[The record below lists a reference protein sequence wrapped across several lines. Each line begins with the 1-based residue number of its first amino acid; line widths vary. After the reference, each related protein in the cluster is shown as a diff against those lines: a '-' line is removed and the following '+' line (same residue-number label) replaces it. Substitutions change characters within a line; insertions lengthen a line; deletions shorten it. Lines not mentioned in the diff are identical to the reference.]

1 MCSNIVLCAIV
12 AAMFLNFGSCEME
25 MHHHDHEPQLMM
37 SRSATDDR
45 HHIGQH
51 MEGVVDI
58 DTMAEDELKFL
69 YFKMHDSDNNSMLDG
84 CELIKSL
91 LHFHVE
97 ECKAMGPEHAHHGTT
112 KVFGHDELSLMI
124 DPILS
129 TDDRNLDGFI
139 DYPEFIAA
147 QKSRGF

>member
-1 MCSNIVLCAIV
+1 MNGKIYIFITLAIAFLKYVSCSIE
-12 AAMFLNFGSCEME
+12 S
-25 MHHHDHEPQLMM
+25 DHQPRLMTTH
-37 SRSATDDR
+37 SHLDER

-51 MEGVVDI
+51 MEGVVDV
-58 DTMAEDELKFL
+58 TQMAEDELRFL
-69 YFKMHDSDNNSMLDG
+69 YFKMHDSDNNNKLDG

-97 ECKAMGPEHAHHGTT
+97 ECKAMGPEHAHGTT
-112 KVFGHDELSLMI
+112 KVFGHDELSRMI

-129 TDDRNLDGFI
+129 TDDKNFDGFV
-139 DYPEFIAA
+139 DYPEFVDA

>member
-1 MCSNIVLCAIV
+1 
-12 AAMFLNFGSCEME
+12 
-25 MHHHDHEPQLMM
+25 MM

-97 ECKAMGPEHAHHGTT
+97 ECKAMGP
-112 KVFGHDELSLMI
+112 VFGHDELSLMI

>member
-1 MCSNIVLCAIV
+1 MTTHSHLD
-12 AAMFLNFGSCEME
+12 E
-25 MHHHDHEPQLMM
+25 
-37 SRSATDDR
+37 R

-51 MEGVVDI
+51 MEGVVDV
-58 DTMAEDELKFL
+58 TQMAEDELRFL
-69 YFKMHDSDNNSMLDG
+69 YFKMHDSDNNNKLDG

-97 ECKAMGPEHAHHGTT
+97 ECRAMGPEHAHHGTT

-129 TDDRNLDGFI
+129 MDDKNLDGFI
-139 DYPEFIAA
+139 DYPEFVGA